1 MAEESI
7 NSLDKSSNI
16 TFVDTVSNSI
26 EVLRI
31 EKDRIWV
38 NPNVSVDEAVST
50 VLKAIQDNIKL
61 LIQTALKEER
71 EACAI
76 LCEETLAQHYMKQT
90 FPEKDES
97 LLLVACAAC
106 ADCASAIRAR
116 ENT

>member
-1 MAEESI
+1 MAEEL
-7 NSLDKSSNI
+7 NKSPNI
-16 TFVDTVSNSI
+16 TFVGTVSNSI

-38 NPNVSVDEAVST
+38 NPNVSVDEAAST

-71 EACAI
+71 ESCAI

-97 LLLVACAAC
+97 LLLAAC